1 MNPAP
6 ADVTLVRQSL
16 LDEHHGNI
24 RNAFEDACARLALA
38 YHGVSWAMLRRM
50 HPATEGKIDDVP
62 NPIDDDWIRTALGD
76 A

>member
-1 MNPAP
+1 MTQ
-6 ADVTLVRQSL
+6 ADQLLVYQTI
-16 LDEHHGNI
+16 LDEAGGNHRI
-24 RNAFEDACARLALA
+24 AFEIACARLATA
-38 YHGVSWAMLRRM
+38 YYGVSWAMLRRM

>member
-1 MNPAP
+1 MSFE
-6 ADVTLVRQSL
+6 ADVRHVFKSL
-16 LDEHHGNI
+16 IGEHSGDY
-24 RNAFEDACARLALA
+24 RMALWDLSHRYVVA
-38 YHGVSWAMLRRM
+38 NKGTTWAMLRRM